1 MKRAFKAVW
10 LLSLLLAFAVVAQD
24 KPQAKVELSAS
35 DALKVREIQLRITAA
50 KLAQLQAQK
59 DEQAALVELQKV
71 AQDIQQRL
79 GCALREDDDKRL
91 ICVKDK
97 EK

>member
-1 MKRAFKAVW
+1 M
-10 LLSLLLAFAVVAQD
+10 LLSLLLTFAVVAQD

-35 DALKVREIQLRITAA
+35 DVLKVREIQLRITAA

-59 DEQAALVELQKV
+59 DEQAALIELQKV

-79 GCALREDDDKRL
+79 GCALREADDKRL